1 MLVDMKKI
9 MLLVM
14 SILLLTGCKRD
25 DNKLILATEAGFAPY
40 EYYQD
45 GEIVGVD
52 IDIAREIAA
61 SLGKELVI
69 KDVSFDFIINEIK
82 SGKSDIGAA
91 GMSITKER
99 LEEVDFSVEYAVSNQ
114 VVIVPMDSKITS
126 IDQISN
132 QRIAV
137 QLGTVA
143 DSYVNENYKD
153 ATVIRQKKYLS
164 MVEDLKAG
172 KVDLIIMD
180 LLPASEIVKSNDG
193 LKILDEYLFTDKY
206 GMAIKKGNKE
216 LLDKVNDVLTRL
228 MSEGKIEEYTIKHT
242 Q

>member
-1 MLVDMKKI
+1 
-9 MLLVM
+9 M

-114 VVIVPMDSKITS
+114 VVIVPMDSRITS

-132 QRIAV
+132 HRIAV

-143 DSYVNENYKD
+143 DSYVNKNYKD

-193 LKILDEYLFTDKY
+193 LRILDEYLFTDKY

>member
-1 MLVDMKKI
+1 MKMKKI

-52 IDIAREIAA
+52 IDIAREIAT

>member
-1 MLVDMKKI
+1 MKKF

-52 IDIAREIAA
+52 IDIAREIAL

-143 DSYVNENYKD
+143 DSYVNKNYKD

>member
-1 MLVDMKKI
+1 

-52 IDIAREIAA
+52 IDIAREIAL

-114 VVIVPMDSKITS
+114 VVIVPMGSKITS

>member
-1 MLVDMKKI
+1 MKKI

-52 IDIAREIAA
+52 IDIAREIAL

-180 LLPASEIVKSNDG
+180 LLPASEIVKSNDE

>member
-1 MLVDMKKI
+1 MKKI

-114 VVIVPMDSKITS
+114 VVIVPMDSRITS

-143 DSYVNENYKD
+143 DSYVNKNYKD

>member
-1 MLVDMKKI
+1 MKKI

-14 SILLLTGCKRD
+14 SILLMTGGKRD

-52 IDIAREIAA
+52 IDIAREIAL

-91 GMSITKER
+91 GMSITTER

-228 MSEGKIEEYTIKHT
+228 KKKKKIEEYTIKHT

>member
-1 MLVDMKKI
+1 

-14 SILLLTGCKRD
+14 SILLLTGCKSD

-82 SGKSDIGAA
+82 SEKSDIGAA

-228 MSEGKIEEYTIKHT
+228 MSEGKIEEYTIKHM

>member
-1 MLVDMKKI
+1 MKKI

-14 SILLLTGCKRD
+14 SILLLTGCKSD
-25 DNKLILATEAGFAPY
+25 DNKLILVTEAGFAPY

-180 LLPASEIVKSNDG
+180 LLPASEIVKSNDE

-228 MSEGKIEEYTIKHT
+228 MSEGKIEEYTIKHM

>member
-1 MLVDMKKI
+1 MKKI

-52 IDIAREIAA
+52 IDIAREIAL

-193 LKILDEYLFTDKY
+193 LRILDEYLFTDKY

>member
-1 MLVDMKKI
+1 MKKI

-143 DSYVNENYKD
+143 DSYVNKNYKD

-193 LKILDEYLFTDKY
+193 LRILDEYLFTDKY

>member
-1 MLVDMKKI
+1 MKKI

-69 KDVSFDFIINEIK
+69 KDVSIDFIINEIK

-143 DSYVNENYKD
+143 DSYVNKNYKD

>member
-1 MLVDMKKI
+1 MKKI

-114 VVIVPMDSKITS
+114 VVIVPMDSRITS

>member
-1 MLVDMKKI
+1 MKKI

-52 IDIAREIAA
+52 IDIARETAL

>member
-1 MLVDMKKI
+1 MKKF

-180 LLPASEIVKSNDG
+180 LLPANEIVKSNDG

-216 LLDKVNDVLTRL
+216 LLDKVNDVLARL

>member
-1 MLVDMKKI
+1 MKKF

-114 VVIVPMDSKITS
+114 VVIVPMDSRITS

-132 QRIAV
+132 QKIAV

>member
-1 MLVDMKKI
+1 MKKF

-52 IDIAREIAA
+52 IDIAREIAT

-143 DSYVNENYKD
+143 DSYVNKNYKD

-193 LKILDEYLFTDKY
+193 LRILDEYLFTDKY

>member
-1 MLVDMKKI
+1 MKKI

-180 LLPASEIVKSNDG
+180 LLPANEIVKSNDG

>member
-1 MLVDMKKI
+1 MKKF

-52 IDIAREIAA
+52 INIAREIAL

>member
-1 MLVDMKKI
+1 MKKF

-143 DSYVNENYKD
+143 DSYVNKNYKD

-180 LLPASEIVKSNDG
+180 LLPASEIVKSNEG

>member
-1 MLVDMKKI
+1 MKKF

-228 MSEGKIEEYTIKHT
+228 MSEGKIEAYTIKHT

>member
-1 MLVDMKKI
+1 MKKF

-143 DSYVNENYKD
+143 DSYVNKNYKD

-180 LLPASEIVKSNDG
+180 LSPASEIVKSNDG

>member
-1 MLVDMKKI
+1 MKKF

-132 QRIAV
+132 QKIAV

-143 DSYVNENYKD
+143 DSYVNKNYKD

-180 LLPASEIVKSNDG
+180 LLPANEIVKSNDG

>member
-1 MLVDMKKI
+1 MKKI

-14 SILLLTGCKRD
+14 SILLLTGCKSD
-25 DNKLILATEAGFAPY
+25 DNKLILVTEAGFAPY

-99 LEEVDFSVEYAVSNQ
+99 LEEVDFSVEYVVSNQ

-180 LLPASEIVKSNDG
+180 LLPASEIIKSNDG

-228 MSEGKIEEYTIKHT
+228 MSEGKIEEYTIKHM

>member
-1 MLVDMKKI
+1 

-52 IDIAREIAA
+52 IDIAREIAL

-143 DSYVNENYKD
+143 DSNVKENYKD

>member
-1 MLVDMKKI
+1 MKKF

-99 LEEVDFSVEYAVSNQ
+99 LEEIDFSVEYAVSNQ

-180 LLPASEIVKSNDG
+180 LLPANEIVKSNDG

>member
-1 MLVDMKKI
+1 MKMKKI

-52 IDIAREIAA
+52 IDIAREIAL

-143 DSYVNENYKD
+143 DSYVNDNYKD

>member
-1 MLVDMKKI
+1 MKKF

-14 SILLLTGCKRD
+14 SILLLTGCKRE

-114 VVIVPMDSKITS
+114 VVIVPMDSRITS

-143 DSYVNENYKD
+143 DSYVNKNYKD

>member
-1 MLVDMKKI
+1 MKKF

-114 VVIVPMDSKITS
+114 VVIVPMDSRITS

-143 DSYVNENYKD
+143 DSYVNKNYKD

-193 LKILDEYLFTDKY
+193 LRILDEYLFTDKY

>member
-1 MLVDMKKI
+1 MKMKKI

-14 SILLLTGCKRD
+14 SILLLTGCKSD

-114 VVIVPMDSKITS
+114 VVIVPMNSKITS

-228 MSEGKIEEYTIKHT
+228 MSEGKIEEYTIKHL

>member
-1 MLVDMKKI
+1 

-132 QRIAV
+132 QKIAV

-180 LLPASEIVKSNDG
+180 LLPASELVKSNDG

>member
-1 MLVDMKKI
+1 MKKF

-114 VVIVPMDSKITS
+114 VAIVPMDSKITS

>member
-1 MLVDMKKI
+1 MKKI

-14 SILLLTGCKRD
+14 SILLLTGCKSD
-25 DNKLILATEAGFAPY
+25 DNKLILVTEVGFAPY

-228 MSEGKIEEYTIKHT
+228 MSEGKIEEYTIKHM

>member
-1 MLVDMKKI
+1 MKKF

-180 LLPASEIVKSNDG
+180 LLPANEIVKSNDG

-228 MSEGKIEEYTIKHT
+228 MSEGKIEEYTIKHM

>member
-1 MLVDMKKI
+1 MKKF

-82 SGKSDIGAA
+82 SGKSDVGAA

>member
-1 MLVDMKKI
+1 MKKF

-193 LKILDEYLFTDKY
+193 LRILDEYLFTDKY

>member
-1 MLVDMKKI
+1 MKMKKI

-14 SILLLTGCKRD
+14 SILLLTGCKSD

-228 MSEGKIEEYTIKHT
+228 MSEGKIEEYTIKHM

>member
-1 MLVDMKKI
+1 

-52 IDIAREIAA
+52 IDIAREIAL

-114 VVIVPMDSKITS
+114 VVIVPMDSRITS

>member
-1 MLVDMKKI
+1 MKKF

-114 VVIVPMDSKITS
+114 VVIVPMDSRITS

-180 LLPASEIVKSNDG
+180 LLPANEIIKSNEG